1 MIDGMSLAEETE
13 AGSSQYR
20 DRLLG
25 LVEEKAADQATAARN
40 FAAAYVRRLAVDA
53 GGISPEHLAAEVLG
67 AFAFASGRGRAP
79 LAVRAFNPELER
91 DGYEPLGS
99 VLETNSDDWP
109 FLVDSVSAALE
120 VRGERVA
127 RLVHPIMG
135 VSREDGRIVTV
146 TGARNAIRRES
157 VMHFDLARRLDDA
170 ELAELESCVRDVL
183 QAVRNT
189 VTDFGAMTQRVETM
203 IGLARRGSARYDSDE
218 VREAVDFLAWL
229 LRGNFVLLG
238 ARDYELKDG
247 AYRLIPG
254 SGLGI
259 LADEDHSA
267 YRKPVPLSSL
277 PPAIQRL
284 ATEGELLIVDK
295 ANARAPVHR
304 PERMDYV
311 GVRRVTPEGEMAGE
325 SRLLGLFTSKAYN
338 EPASQTPVLHRKLR
352 RVLESEDLIEGSH
365 DYKAA
370 VALFDTFPKDELFAA
385 PVEDLRRAVVALLAI
400 EGTDRIRLLGRRS
413 PDGRSA
419 SFVLALPRERY
430 EAGVVEQIRA
440 LFRRRF
446 QSDSVEN
453 QDVLDEGARARVHFL
468 VHKPDGLPEQDNRE
482 LEAEVLE
489 LMRTWDDELRDV
501 LDQRYGPAQGRML
514 AEGWLRQLP
523 QHYKGYT
530 EPETAAYD
538 VQLLSKLTSEAES
551 FVVSLQPL
559 PDTTRVA
566 LYKCGAK
573 VELGAILPML
583 EDLGLRVIAEISTKL
598 IGDGEAWVQEFR
610 VLGPDGRPLDI
621 AEVGER
627 VAEM

>member
-170 ELAELESCVRDVL
+170 ELADLESCVRDVL

-189 VTDFGAMTQRVETM
+189 VTDFGAMTQRVEAM

-238 ARDYELKDG
+238 ARYYELKDDS
-247 AYRLIPG
+247 YRLIPG

-259 LADEDHSA
+259 LADEDRSA
-267 YRKPVPLSSL
+267 YARPVPLARL
-277 PPAIQRL
+277 PE
-284 ATEGELLIVDK
+284 ATRKRAQEGELLIVDK

-311 GVRRVTPEGEMAGE
+311 GVRRVGADGEMAGE

-370 VALFDTFPKDELFAA
+370 VALFDSFPKDELFAA
-385 PVEDLRRAVVALLAI
+385 PVEDLRRAVIALLAI

-419 SFVLALPRERY
+419 SFVLALPRDRY
-430 EAGVVEQIRA
+430 EAAIVEQIRQ
-440 LFRRRF
+440 LFARRF
-446 QSDSVEN
+446 ETDSVEN

-468 VHKPDGLPEQDNRE
+468 VHKPDGLPEYDNRE
-482 LEAEVLE
+482 IEREVLA
-489 LMRTWDDELRDV
+489 LTRTWDDHLRDV
-501 LDQRYGPAQGRML
+501 L
-514 AEGWLRQLP
+514 AERHGAASSRVFTEACLSRLP
-523 QHYKGYT
+523 EHYKGYT
-530 EPETAAYD
+530 APETAAYD
-538 VQLLSKLTSEAES
+538 VQLLSGLGEDDA
-551 FVVSLQPL
+551 FVVSPQPL
-559 PDTTRVA
+559 
-566 LYKCGAK
+566 
-573 VELGAILPML
+573 
-583 EDLGLRVIAEISTKL
+583 
-598 IGDGEAWVQEFR
+598 
-610 VLGPDGRPLDI
+610 
-621 AEVGER
+621 
-627 VAEM
+627 